1 MDIAVK
7 VAFDPVGWV
16 NTVLGEEPTKQQARA
31 LRGIQRQ
38 RWTTLR
44 TKRGEGKTRGAAM
57 CALYYLFSEPGTVVL
72 LTAPSWHQVHHLL
85 WPEFVRLLNGRRM
98 DPVREMP
105 PPPTLLFEPYRVG
118 ADWYAD
124 APFAPDQWAERLKG
138 ITVQRGLIVMDEFPG
153 VSDAF
158 VNAAMDLPN
167 VRFLATMSR

>member
-16 NTVLGEEPTKQQARA
+16 NTVLGEEPTEQQARA

-44 TKRGEGKTRGAAM
+44 TERGEGKTRGAAM

-72 LTAPSWHQVHHLL
+72 LTAPSWPQVRRIL

-98 DPVREMP
+98 DPLPEMP
-105 PPPTLLFEPYRVG
+105 AAPEAVVRPYRLD
-118 ADWYAD
+118 ADWYVD
-124 APFAPDQWAERLKG
+124 APFAPDDWAECL
-138 ITVQRGLIVMDEFPG
+138 RGVTADRILVVMDEFPG

-158 VNAAMDLPN
+158 VNAAMELPN